1 MFEPIVKLVLPVV
14 ILVTFGDWLESSRLG
29 RIYNVTRDALLVK
42 DRRRLWLDLNVD
54 DERGDAER
62 HSGLTFA
69 PHLTTLQLRGSRTG
83 LSFSRSQ
90 MISLIVGIGQYLL
103 YDWVLV
109 AWRLRLLVLSFA
121 LFTLLLSLFF
131 LYFSV
136 ALQLFN
142 PGAPLCRSYHLY
154 QYFLFLFRTFD
165 FRQMLFLRVFLFFN
179 TLFYWV
185 YLFTNLNIMWN
196 YSE

>member
-1 MFEPIVKLVLPVV
+1 MLQSLHLFEPIVKLVLPVF
-14 ILVTFGDWLESSRLG
+14 ILVTFGDWLEASRLG
-29 RIYNVTRDALLVK
+29 RIYNVTRDTLLVK
-42 DRRRLWLDLNVD
+42 DRRRLRLDLNVD
-54 DERGDAER
+54 DERGNAER
-62 HSGLTFA
+62 HSGLPFA
-69 PHLTTLQLRGSRTG
+69 PRLSTLQLRGSRTG

-154 QYFLFLFRTFD
+154 QYFFCFVSYV
-165 FRQMLFLRVFLFFN
+165 FRQMLFLRVFCFSTPCFIEYISLR
-179 TLFYWV
+179 TLK
-185 YLFTNLNIMWN
+185 
-196 YSE
+196 